1 MTDTYLRP
9 KVQPAC
15 NVAGR
20 CLLWFY
26 CTPYMLTS
34 AAFIAGLVCG
44 AAIICNYMYVAC
56 TLLLLSGL
64 CDMLDG
70 TVARLSNSAN
80 PKGAYIDLI
89 SDRMVESVFMC
100 SLAVAYP
107 QHYYLYLMFFI
118 GLLLHFSTFIAAG
131 ALFENTGSKSMH
143 YDASFIE
150 RAEAFMAF
158 VFMLLFPAYIFYIL
172 TVLNVGIF
180 LSAIARFIRVM
191 KYN

>member
-1 MTDTYLRP
+1 MLDTYLRP
-9 KVQPAC
+9 KVQPFC
-15 NVAGR
+15 NIIGR

-34 AAFIAGLVCG
+34 AAFIAGLACG

-56 TLLLLSGL
+56 ALLLCSGL

-70 TVARLSNSAN
+70 TVARLSNTAN

-89 SDRMVESVFMC
+89 SDRMVESVFIF
-100 SLAVAYP
+100 SLAVAHP
-107 QHYYLYLMFFI
+107 QYYYLYLLFFV
-118 GLLLHFSTFIAAG
+118 GLLLHFTTFIAAG
-131 ALFENTGSKSMH
+131 ALFENTGPKSMY
-143 YDASFIE
+143 YDTSFIE

-158 VFMLLFPAYIFYIL
+158 TLMLLFPAYIFFIL

-191 KYN
+191 KRN